1 MINLAASVRFLRWM
15 GRRGVLFGMMVAIA
29 ATLTVLCVSQLTP
42 AQVSPS
48 RIVFSALSDPRTF
61 NPALSQEYPNVFMY
75 TFQGLITLD
84 GETGEIVPALAESW
98 EISEDGLTYIFTLRD
113 GLQWSDGE
121 PLTAD
126 DVVFTY
132 QAVTL
137 NEAIPAPSRDI
148 FRIGGEGLLPTL
160 QKLDDRRVQFN
171 LPEPFAPFL
180 RNTGLQI
187 LPAHSLQEAVN
198 TFDSEGNSLFL
209 LTWTTVTP
217 PAEIVCNGPYRL
229 KEYLPGQ
236 HVIFER
242 NPYYWRRDDQGNQQ
256 PYIQELEWRVINSS
270 SERLSQF
277 RAGEL
282 DVLGISSS
290 EFATMKQAEAEENF
304 TIYNGGPALGTTFIT
319 FNLNQ
324 ASRDGQPLVDPIKS
338 RWFNSVAFR
347 KAVSHAI
354 DRTAI
359 INNIYQGLGEPQTS
373 PLPVQSPFYAG
384 PEEGIPTYDY
394 DLAKTRSLLEAEG
407 FQYNAENQLLDA
419 DGNRVRFSLITNSG
433 NWVREAIGAQ
443 IKQDLAQI
451 GMQVDFQPISFN
463 ALVTKLSDTLDWEAH
478 IIGFTASLEPNGGAP
493 IWLLNGSLHAFNQNA
508 LPGQTPLEGWEAAEW
523 EQAVADIYLQAA
535 QELDEAK
542 RYELYRE
549 SQRLTQEYLPFIYL
563 VNSLNLGAVRNTIQG
578 VKYSGLVRPY
588 DLWNV
593 YELKIDPNL
602 DVSSQN

>member
-282 DVLGISSS
+282 DV
-290 EFATMKQAEAEENF
+290 
-304 TIYNGGPALGTTFIT
+304 
-319 FNLNQ
+319 
-324 ASRDGQPLVDPIKS
+324 
-338 RWFNSVAFR
+338 
-347 KAVSHAI
+347 
-354 DRTAI
+354 
-359 INNIYQGLGEPQTS
+359 
-373 PLPVQSPFYAG
+373 
-384 PEEGIPTYDY
+384 
-394 DLAKTRSLLEAEG
+394 
-407 FQYNAENQLLDA
+407 
-419 DGNRVRFSLITNSG
+419 
-433 NWVREAIGAQ
+433 
-443 IKQDLAQI
+443 
-451 GMQVDFQPISFN
+451 
-463 ALVTKLSDTLDWEAH
+463 
-478 IIGFTASLEPNGGAP
+478 
-493 IWLLNGSLHAFNQNA
+493 
-508 LPGQTPLEGWEAAEW
+508 
-523 EQAVADIYLQAA
+523 
-535 QELDEAK
+535 
-542 RYELYRE
+542 
-549 SQRLTQEYLPFIYL
+549 
-563 VNSLNLGAVRNTIQG
+563 
-578 VKYSGLVRPY
+578 
-588 DLWNV
+588 
-593 YELKIDPNL
+593 
-602 DVSSQN
+602 